1 MANLSLIRDL
11 HSFYKELPR
20 RRRLQMILLLPLLVA
35 GAVSEM
41 VSLGAIVP
49 FLAFL
54 VDPIRSAQNPYI
66 SELISLLGWGD
77 SRDIGFN
84 FTMLFAAIALCASGV
99 RFLLNYAIAK
109 YNFGVGHDIGV
120 EVYRRALYQ
129 PYQVHVARNT
139 SDVIGGIVKVDTVVY
154 VAFSL
159 LNAISSAFLAVC
171 IFAAM
176 IVTNPTVAGIAFIG
190 FGSIYI
196 PVSLFTSRLLTSASR
211 AINHASTARVQ
222 AMQEGLGGIRDVI
235 LDQAQDVFSRRFEA
249 IDGPMRRA
257 QASVSIIGPSPRLV
271 VEAVGMVLIACLGYY
286 MTSTVGGIAAAI
298 PALGVLV
305 LGAQR
310 LMPLLQQ
317 VYQGWVYVKGSRD
330 VLRDVVLLLRQ
341 PVVADAQSP
350 DVRPLPFLNELRLD
364 QVSFRYDVDSPYVI
378 RDVNM
383 LVKRGERIGIIGA
396 TGSGKSTVVDLL
408 MGLLLPSTGKVEV
421 DGGVLGEDFRGAWQ
435 RNIAHVPQSIFL
447 LDASFAENI
456 AFGAPIDR
464 VDLARVREVA
474 NLAQIADFIE
484 STPLGYRTSVGERG
498 VRLSGGQRQR
508 IGIARALY
516 KQADVLIFD
525 EATSALDSDTE
536 DSVMRAIMSLNRNFT
551 VILIAHRVTTLR
563 SCDVIYRVEDGQVE
577 RVGSFSDIT
586 RDG

>member
-474 NLAQIADFIE
+474 NLAQIADYIE